1 MKMSGPAL
9 MNRCLDGKK
18 SSDRHQIGAPIT
30 VEKWVYMVAFAVK
43 SIGEIKLLEAA
54 AKKYSI
60 PRPGPIGRLRWLL
73 RMTRRGGLL
82 QRPDYGAMC
91 RRSAG

>member
-1 MKMSGPAL
+1 MSGPAL

-54 AKKYSI
+54 AKNI
-60 PRPGPIGRLRWLL
+60 AFQDLAPL
-73 RMTRRGGLL
+73 
-82 QRPDYGAMC
+82 
-91 RRSAG
+91 AGSVGCCE